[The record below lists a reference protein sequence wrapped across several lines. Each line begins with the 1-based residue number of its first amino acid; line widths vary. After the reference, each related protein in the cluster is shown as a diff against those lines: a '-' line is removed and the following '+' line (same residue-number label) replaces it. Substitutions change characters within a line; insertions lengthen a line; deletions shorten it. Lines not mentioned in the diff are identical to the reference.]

1 MVKRLLSASAAA
13 ALVFAACTTEDPV
26 SVPPA
31 PNYPTNS
38 SSSVQE
44 FQGFL
49 SSSSDIYSSS
59 SAIYKND
66 TNSMYEDATNFTQNG
81 CYVVSNAAENKV
93 ELYMTYA
100 GEALNK
106 TSMTLL
112 PGNLVEMESTVL
124 YDSKISDAKVKQYCE
139 EAKEDALSE
148 GSTVI
153 CERRAVTAKQT
164 QPTNGETLEEVA
176 EKAQEMCDLMKLM
189 FPDMQSPSSM
199 ESSSSAQILL
209 PQSSSSA
216 YIPPKTENGRATCD
230 VLQDTDNAFKMVIV
244 APDSV
249 TMTFEA
255 TYQKNI
261 FTLLGIAEFAPNI
274 PQSVIDQECVKS
286 KAEAAEDDDG
296 TIVTCNGNVIT
307 EKLSG
312 AVMDNMVPLVA
323 PTLIAQ
329 CDIIQETGVIPEDD
343 EDF

>member
-1 MVKRLLSASAAA
+1 MLKRLLSASAAA

-38 SSSVQE
+38 SSSI
-44 FQGFL
+44 QGYQGGL
-49 SSSSDIYSSS
+49 YSSSDFYSSS
-59 SAIYKND
+59 STVNVND
-66 TNSMYEDATNFTQNG
+66 PNFMDENVVFSNNE
-81 CYVVSNAAENKV
+81 CYVTSNAADQSIVLN
-93 ELYMTYA
+93 MTYA
-100 GEALNK
+100 GEGYTR

-112 PGNLVEMESTVL
+112 PGNKVEMESTVF
-124 YDSKISDAKVKQYCE
+124 YDGSISDAKVKQYCE
-139 EAKEDALSE
+139 EAKEEALAE
-148 GSTVI
+148 GATVV
-153 CERRAVTAKQT
+153 CAKRSVTAKQT
-164 QPTNGETLEEVA
+164 KPTNGETFEEVVK
-176 EKAQEMCDLMKLM
+176 ESQEMCDLMKLM

-307 EKLSG
+307 EKISG

>member
-49 SSSSDIYSSS
+49 SSSSDFYSSS
-59 SAIYKND
+59 SAIFKND
-66 TNSMYEDATNFTQNG
+66 TNFMPEDAANFTKND

-139 EAKEDALSE
+139 ESKEDALVE
-148 GSTVI
+148 GATVI
-153 CERRAVTAKQT
+153 CDKRSVTAKQT
-164 QPTNGETLEEVA
+164 KPTNGETFEEVA
-176 EKAQEMCDLMKLM
+176 EKAQEMCNLMKMM
-189 FPDMQSPSSM
+189 FPDM

-216 YIPPKTENGRATCD
+216 YIPPKTENGKATCE
-230 VLQDTDNAFKMVIV
+230 VLQDTDEAFKMVIV

-255 TYQKNI
+255 TYQKKI
-261 FTLLGIAEFAPNI
+261 FTLLGVAEFAPNI

-312 AVMDNMVPLVA
+312 AVPDNMVPLVA

-343 EDF
+343 DDF